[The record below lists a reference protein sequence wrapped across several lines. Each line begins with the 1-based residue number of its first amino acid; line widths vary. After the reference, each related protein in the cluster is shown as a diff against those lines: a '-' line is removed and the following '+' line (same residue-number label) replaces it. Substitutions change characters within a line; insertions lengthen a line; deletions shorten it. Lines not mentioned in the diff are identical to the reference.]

1 MKKILALL
9 LAVLMIASLAACG
22 GSSTNTNTPS
32 SNTSTNT
39 NTTPSNNTPSSTQ
52 APATNDTT
60 PTDPDQAYFD
70 ELIAAAK
77 AEGELVVY
85 GSCED
90 PDINAA
96 CAAFEAKYGIRTS
109 WQRLTGGEVQAK
121 AEEENGN
128 PSADV
133 WFGGTSDPQAV
144 CASQGLLEA
153 YQAKNAS
160 HLISDMYKDPDGYW
174 HGIYTGVMGFFYNM
188 EALEEKGIPAPTSWA
203 DLIKPEYEAA
213 TIWFSNPNTASTAKL
228 FLNTTVQMWGQEK
241 AEEYWVAFDK
251 NIDQYTKSGGGPSKN
266 VGIGECDIGIG
277 FLHDAVYQITQGY
290 DNIGMTIPSDGTSAE
305 VGAVSIFK
313 GAKHPNAAKLF
324 VEFALTPECVEQ
336 AAPSGSFQFLVLDN
350 AKNPDVIDQ
359 FGLTL
364 DACID
369 YDFADAKAHTTER
382 VERFFEVIGS
392 NADDRFKTS

>member
-1 MKKILALL
+1 MKKLIAALLALC
-9 LAVLMIASLAACG
+9 MIFALCACG
-22 GSSTNTNTPS
+22 
-32 SNTSTNT
+32 
-39 NTTPSNNTPSSTQ
+39 Q
-52 APATNDTT
+52 QAAPA
-60 PTDPDQAYFD
+60 PAAEAPAAEAPAEAPAEAVDPEQAYFD

-90 PDINAA
+90 PYIAAA
-96 CAAFEAKYGIRTS
+96 CDTFQAKYGITTS

-121 AEEENGN
+121 AQEENGN

-144 CASQGLLEA
+144 CAGQGLLEQYDA
-153 YQAKNAS
+153 HNAVN
-160 HLISDMYKDPDGYW
+160 LISDKYKDADGYW
-174 HGIYTGVMGFFYNM
+174 YGIYTGVMGFFYDT
-188 EALEEKGIPAPTSWA
+188 EALEELGLEPPQDWA
-203 DLIKPEYEAA
+203 DLIKPEYEKAV
-213 TIWFSNPNTASTAKL
+213 IWFSNPNTASTAKL
-228 FLNTTVQMWGQEK
+228 FLNTTVQMWGEEEAEK
-241 AEEYWVAFDK
+241 YWVEFDK

-266 VGIGECDIGIG
+266 VGPGECNIGIG
-277 FLHDAVYQITQGY
+277 FLHDAIYQIANNGY
-290 DNIGMTIPSDGTSAE
+290 DNIGMSVPSSGTSAE

-324 VEFALTPECVEQ
+324 IEFCLTPECVER
-336 AAPSGSFQFLVLDN
+336 AAETGSFQFLVLKN
-350 AKNPDVIDQ
+350 AKQPEVIEK

-382 VERFFEVIGS
+382 VERFFEVIGT
-392 NADDRFKTS
+392 NADDRFKTE

>member
-1 MKKILALL
+1 MKKLIAALLALC
-9 LAVLMIASLAACG
+9 MIFALCACG
-22 GSSTNTNTPS
+22 
-32 SNTSTNT
+32 
-39 NTTPSNNTPSSTQ
+39 Q
-52 APATNDTT
+52 QAAPA
-60 PTDPDQAYFD
+60 PAAEAPAAEAPAEAPAEAVDPEQAYFD

-90 PDINAA
+90 PYIAAA
-96 CAAFEAKYGIRTS
+96 CDTFQAKYGITTS

-121 AEEENGN
+121 AQEENGN

-144 CASQGLLEA
+144 CAGQGLLEQYDA
-153 YQAKNAS
+153 HNAVN
-160 HLISDMYKDPDGYW
+160 LISDKYKDADGYW
-174 HGIYTGVMGFFYNM
+174 YGIYTGVMGFFYDI
-188 EALEEKGIPAPTSWA
+188 EALEELGLEPPQDWA
-203 DLIKPEYEAA
+203 DLIKPEYEKAV
-213 TIWFSNPNTASTAKL
+213 IWFSNPNTASTAKL
-228 FLNTTVQMWGQEK
+228 FLNTTVQMWGEEEAEK
-241 AEEYWVAFDK
+241 YWVEFDK

-266 VGIGECDIGIG
+266 VGPGECNIGIG
-277 FLHDAVYQITQGY
+277 FLHDAIYQIANNGY
-290 DNIGMTIPSDGTSAE
+290 DNIGMSVPSSGTSAE

-324 VEFALTPECVEQ
+324 IEFCLTPECVER
-336 AAPSGSFQFLVLDN
+336 AAETGSFQFLVLKN
-350 AKNPDVIDQ
+350 AKQPEVIEK

-382 VERFFEVIGS
+382 VERFFEVIGT
-392 NADDRFKTS
+392 NADDRFKTE